1 VISHFAMGTGG
12 GEGLYSQM
20 TPAIRSAQSS
30 EERKLR
36 ASERSDTRR
45 QLLAGGESVRSS
57 QEEERAF
64 STRRVVGR
72 KRLRV
77 ACDSSDEEEIEDSV
91 DLGCEPLLL
100 DNESERSQLS
110 ESMSEG
116 DEGVGD
122 QESDDDV
129 IYVGTVRAPRG
140 PPPVWAQTV
149 LTSWLLPIVREYSV
163 TSADRR

>member
-1 VISHFAMGTGG
+1 MGTGG
-12 GEGLYSQM
+12 GESLYTQM
-20 TPAIRSAQSS
+20 TPAVRSARSS

-36 ASERSDTRR
+36 ASERSTTRH
-45 QLLAGGESVRSS
+45 QLLAGYESVRSS
-57 QEEERAF
+57 QEEERAPF
-64 STRRVVGR
+64 MRRVAGR

-100 DNESERSQLS
+100 DNELEGSQLS

-116 DEGVGD
+116 VEGVGD

-140 PPPVWAQTV
+140 PPPVWAQTF
-149 LTSWLLPIVREYSV
+149 LTSWLVPIVREYSV
-163 TSADRR
+163 TSADGR